1 MAERLKTSLLEGEK
15 AVDLVAGP
23 DAYRDLPNLLNAV
36 QVSVA
41 VGRGGAVVRDRAHR
55 WGQGGARAVNVQLS
69 LDEVYADVAPVR
81 VADGGL
87 SAFVS
92 VMRGCNNMCA
102 FCIVPFTRGRE
113 RSRGAGSIEDE
124 VRSLAGAGYREI
136 TLLGQNVNSYHD
148 ASAAATV
155 RRVQ

>member
-1 MAERLKTSLLEGEK
+1 M
-15 AVDLVAGP
+15 
-23 DAYRDLPNLLNAV
+23 
-36 QVSVA
+36 
-41 VGRGGAVVRDRAHR
+41 
-55 WGQGGARAVNVQLS
+55 
-69 LDEVYADVAPVR
+69 DEVYADVSPVR

-113 RSRGAGSIEDE
+113 RSRDLVSVEEE
-124 VRSLAGAGYREI
+124 VRGLAGAGYREI

-148 ASAAATV
+148 ASGARATTTV
-155 RRVQ
+155 RAWGARTRRRARAPRNDAPRAFARTAGVARLHAVPRVLQHVPAPRRRRRAVRRSARAP